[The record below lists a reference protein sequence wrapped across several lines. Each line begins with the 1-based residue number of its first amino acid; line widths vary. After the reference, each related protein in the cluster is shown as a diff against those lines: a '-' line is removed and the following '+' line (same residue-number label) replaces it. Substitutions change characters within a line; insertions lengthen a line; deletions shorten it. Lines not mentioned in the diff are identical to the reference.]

1 MTEIADVRDL
11 LVGFEEQNRV
21 RIELRVSLIVKAG
34 DPDVCIYAATHDH
47 LGEIGDLPPSASVSV
62 KCSAMNLRTWK
73 AALTHVLYAL
83 DFQLALNE
91 MQDGGKKRA

>member
-11 LVGFEEQNRV
+11 LVGFEEQNRIV
-21 RIELRVSLIVKAG
+21 LELRASLVWKDQG
-34 DPDVCIYAATHDH
+34 PDVLIFAACHRSQ
-47 LGEIGDLPPSASVSV
+47 EAIGDQPPLASVNV
-62 KCSAMNLRTWK
+62 RCSAMNLRTWN

-91 MQDGGKKRA
+91 MRSEEPKSV